1 MRDGEVNVMLKKIM
15 EYACISILTV
25 MLAASCAPRP
35 RVEPEPEPEIGPSPP
50 PYPSGFVMKPFHR
63 SMSEEMR
70 KSYDLADEIIIG
82 VLTGIPH
89 DKEDGLVYYFS
100 DFSSFDKETLSWG
113 SPQNVIMQVRLDKFK
128 PEIIRRNEFKRLID
142 LDKTGI
148 CWDYYQGNRSIYL
161 VEGKKNLIFL
171 ELIFDEAS
179 SASFRNLLDA
189 YPVTDRCRARDVFN
203 LMIRDLV
210 SSRATLGKKILWL
223 QLKEHQQDVFEDKKL
238 SETTIR
244 NATAKAVDYILILN
258 RPGAGHIKTIIKPG
272 DIHHHPGD
280 TALRLTFYRDNKKLT
295 YRLNPG
301 ISCYFDLDEKG
312 KLDVY
317 TDSSKKADLEDI
329 VPFVATPMDIVR
341 KMLEMAQVDEEDM
354 LYDLGCGD
362 GRIVIT
368 AAAEFGAHG
377 VGIDLDP
384 QLIEQSKANAE
395 SAKVEDIV
403 EFRLED
409 ALRAD
414 FSEATVV
421 TLYLL
426 MDINGQL
433 RPHLERQLRS
443 GSYVVA
449 HNYPIPGWASRLVD
463 YITMKS
469 EDGEEHSI
477 YLYQK

>member
-1 MRDGEVNVMLKKIM
+1 MRRLAVVTKALTL
-15 EYACISILTV
+15 SIL
-25 MLAASCAPRP
+25 
-35 RVEPEPEPEIGPSPP
+35 
-50 PYPSGFVMKPFHR
+50 
-63 SMSEEMR
+63 
-70 KSYDLADEIIIG
+70 
-82 VLTGIPH
+82 
-89 DKEDGLVYYFS
+89 
-100 DFSSFDKETLSWG
+100 
-113 SPQNVIMQVRLDKFK
+113 
-128 PEIIRRNEFKRLID
+128 
-142 LDKTGI
+142 
-148 CWDYYQGNRSIYL
+148 
-161 VEGKKNLIFL
+161 LIFIHSL
-171 ELIFDEAS
+171 SYEAELFH
-179 SASFRNLLDA
+179 
-189 YPVTDRCRARDVFN
+189 P
-203 LMIRDLV
+203 
-210 SSRATLGKKILWL
+210 
-223 QLKEHQQDVFEDKKL
+223 QLKEHKKNTFNHTKL

-244 NATAKAVDYILILN
+244 NATAKAIDYILTLN
-258 RPGAGHIKTIIKPG
+258 RPGEKHIKNIIKPG
-272 DIHHHPGD
+272 DIHRHPGD
-280 TALRLTFYRDNKKLT
+280 IALKLTFYRDNKKLT

-301 ISCYFDLDEKG
+301 ISCYFDFDENN

-317 TDSSKKADLEDI
+317 TDSHKKADIEDT

-341 KMLEMAQVDEEDM
+341 KMLEMAQVDEEDI

-384 QLIEQSKANAE
+384 QRIEQSNVNAE
-395 SAKVEDIV
+395 SAEVEDMV

-426 MDINGQL
+426 MEINGQL
-433 RPHLERQLRS
+433 RPHLERQLKS

-463 YITMKS
+463 YVIMES

-477 YLYQK
+477 YLYLK